1 MFCRQRR
8 LRPVLQVTPTNNFPG
23 LHFRP
28 CLSAALIAF
37 FSAGATIHPEASL
50 ADSAPSVR
58 SPVTARVGVS
68 MLTNVP
74 RELQFA
80 TRSLSARSS
89 AFYLSRRVDKSSNVG
104 LRVQNI
110 AGGYMCTACPVGYE
124 GSGRTGCVDVD
135 ECSRQMFHC
144 DSNAVCVNT
153 MGSYRCACKPGV
165 SHAPCYVLLTCSYRL
180 LPL

>member
-1 MFCRQRR
+1 MN
-8 LRPVLQVTPTNNFPG
+8 VLSTT
-23 LHFRP
+23 
-28 CLSAALIAF
+28 
-37 FSAGATIHPEASL
+37 EA
-50 ADSAPSVR
+50 
-58 SPVTARVGVS
+58 
-68 MLTNVP
+68 
-74 RELQFA
+74 A
-80 TRSLSARSS
+80 TRSPGHTHQQLSWAALSALSLRRADS
-89 AFYLSRRVDKSSNVG
+89 FFSRRCYNSPGSFTCGQCPLGTFTGDGKSGCVDVDECTSGTSVCDPLTQCKVHALSICLVG

>member
-1 MFCRQRR
+1 MN
-8 LRPVLQVTPTNNFPG
+8 VLSTTEAATRSPG
-23 LHFRP
+23 HTCQLSRAA
-28 CLSAALIAF
+28 LSAMSLRRANSFI
-37 FSAGATIHPEASL
+37 SAGATIHPEAFL

-58 SPVTARVGVS
+58 SPVTARVGVL

-74 RELQFA
+74 RGLQFA
-80 TRSLSARSS
+80 TRSLNARSMLFTFVS
-89 AFYLSRRVDKSSNVG
+89 SSRQIVLNVG

-165 SHAPCYVLLTCSYRL
+165 SHAPCNVL
-180 LPL
+180 